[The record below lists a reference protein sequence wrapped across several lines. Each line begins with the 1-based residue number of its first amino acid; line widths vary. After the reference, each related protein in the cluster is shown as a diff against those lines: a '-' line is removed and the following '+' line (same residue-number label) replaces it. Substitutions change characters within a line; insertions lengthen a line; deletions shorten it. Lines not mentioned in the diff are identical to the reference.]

1 MQEKA
6 LLYFCVFLK
15 HKKMNLL
22 THTKTLFSKLFLK
35 KNVHKQQSHPLVAGY
50 KLNNPASSFL
60 YEGNEVVEIAD
71 KLLELYEF
79 DKPYLKAGFKLSE
92 LVNILGTN
100 RNYLSRT
107 INNYLRINFNQL
119 NNYYRVREACLV
131 FLDNTDITFKD
142 WMEKAGFCS
151 SSSFSGCFSY
161 YVGISPVRWRKEV
174 LQRMKRGEKVSADD
188 YIKDFRYR
196 L

>member
-1 MQEKA
+1 M
-6 LLYFCVFLK
+6 
-15 HKKMNLL
+15 
-22 THTKTLFSKLFLK
+22 
-35 KNVHKQQSHPLVAGY
+35 HKQQSHPLVAGY

-142 WMEKAGFCS
+142 WMERAGFCS